1 MKKQLINITLTSLF
15 LVACSGEEPG
25 ETPTPQPQVKIPTA
39 ASLVSPAN
47 NTECNQGNINLTDL
61 SMSSVLFEWKPS
73 ENTDTYTLKVTNL
86 NTNSVQEQSTS
97 NTSESMELKRG
108 TPFSWTVISK
118 SSSTTQTAESSAFR
132 FFNAGAPVENHT
144 PFPAEAVSPSRGA
157 TLTGVTS
164 ITIEWESSD
173 IDNDLAA
180 HTVQLLGS
188 SETLDQVDF
197 ENEATVTYQT
207 TSSQSV
213 SEVAVEVGKIYYWQ
227 VKSQDEVGNS
237 ATSEIFEFK
246 VN

>member
-1 MKKQLINITLTSLF
+1 MKKQLLYITLISLF
-15 LVACSGEEPG
+15 LVACSGGEPG

-47 NTECNQGNINLTDL
+47 NTECNQGNIISTDL
-61 SMSSVLFEWKPS
+61 SSVLFQWNPS
-73 ENTDTYTLKVTNL
+73 ENTNTYTLKVTNL
-86 NTNSVQEQSTS
+86 NTNTVQEQSSS
-97 NTSESMELKRG
+97 NTSLSMALKRG
-108 TPFSWTVISK
+108 TPFSWKVVSK
-118 SSSTTQTAESSAFR
+118 SNSTTQTAESGTFR

-188 SETLDQVDF
+188 SEVLDQVDF
-197 ENEATVTYQT
+197 DNETTVTYQT
-207 TSSQSV
+207 TTTQSIN
-213 SEVAVEVGKIYYWQ
+213 EVAVEAGKIYYWQ

-237 ATSEIFEFK
+237 ATSEIFEFR

>member
-1 MKKQLINITLTSLF
+1 MKKQLLYITLISLF
-15 LVACSGEEPG
+15 LAACSGGEPG

-47 NTECNQGNINLTDL
+47 NTECNQGNIISTDL
-61 SMSSVLFEWKPS
+61 SSVLFQWNPS
-73 ENTDTYTLKVTNL
+73 ENTNTYTLKVTNL
-86 NTNSVQEQSTS
+86 NTNTVQEQSSS
-97 NTSESMELKRG
+97 NTSLSMALKRG
-108 TPFSWTVISK
+108 TPFSWKVVSK
-118 SSSTTQTAESSAFR
+118 SNSTTQTAESGTFR

-188 SETLDQVDF
+188 SEVLDQVNFD
-197 ENEATVTYQT
+197 NETTVTYQT
-207 TSSQSV
+207 TTTQSIN
-213 SEVAVEVGKIYYWQ
+213 EVAVEAGKIYYWQ

-237 ATSEIFEFK
+237 ATSEIFEFR

>member
-1 MKKQLINITLTSLF
+1 MKKQLLYITLISLF
-15 LVACSGEEPG
+15 LAACSGGEPG
-25 ETPTPQPQVKIPTA
+25 ETPTPQPQVKTPTA

-47 NTECNQGNINLTDL
+47 NTECNQGNIISTDL
-61 SMSSVLFEWKPS
+61 SSVLFQWNPS
-73 ENTDTYTLKVTNL
+73 ENTNTYTLKVTNL
-86 NTNSVQEQSTS
+86 NTNTVQEQSSS
-97 NTSESMELKRG
+97 NTSLSMALKRG
-108 TPFSWTVISK
+108 TPFSWKVVSK
-118 SSSTTQTAESSAFR
+118 SNSTTQTAESGTFR

-164 ITIEWESSD
+164 ITMEWESSD

-188 SETLDQVDF
+188 SEVLDQVDF
-197 ENEATVTYQT
+197 DNETTVTYQT
-207 TSSQSV
+207 TTTQSIN
-213 SEVAVEVGKIYYWQ
+213 EVAVEAGKIYYWQ

-237 ATSEIFEFK
+237 ATSEIFEFR

>member
-1 MKKQLINITLTSLF
+1 MKKQFFYITITSLF
-15 LVACSGEEPG
+15 LAACSGGEPG

-47 NTECNQGNINLTDL
+47 NTECNQGNIISTDL
-61 SMSSVLFEWKPS
+61 SSVLFQWNPS
-73 ENTDTYTLKVTNL
+73 ENTNTYTLKVTNL
-86 NTNSVQEQSTS
+86 NTNTVQEQSSS
-97 NTSESMELKRG
+97 NTSLSMALKRG
-108 TPFSWTVISK
+108 TPFSWKVVSK
-118 SSSTTQTAESSAFR
+118 SNSTTQTAESGTFR

-180 HTVQLLGS
+180 HTVQLIGS
-188 SETLDQVDF
+188 SEVLDQVDF
-197 ENEATVTYQT
+197 NNETTVTYQT
-207 TSSQSV
+207 TTTQSIN
-213 SEVAVEVGKIYYWQ
+213 EVAVEAGKIYYWQ

-237 ATSEIFEFK
+237 ATSEIFEFR

>member
-1 MKKQLINITLTSLF
+1 MKKQLPYITLISLF
-15 LVACSGEEPG
+15 LAACSGGEPG

-47 NTECNQGNINLTDL
+47 NTECNQGNIISTDL
-61 SMSSVLFEWKPS
+61 SSVLFQWNPS
-73 ENTDTYTLKVTNL
+73 ENTNTYTLKVTNL
-86 NTNSVQEQSTS
+86 NTNTVQEQSSS
-97 NTSESMELKRG
+97 NTSLSMALKRG
-108 TPFSWTVISK
+108 TPFSWKVVSK
-118 SSSTTQTAESSAFR
+118 SNSTTQTAESGTFR

-180 HTVQLLGS
+180 HTVQLIGS
-188 SETLDQVDF
+188 SEVLDQVDF
-197 ENEATVTYQT
+197 NNETTVTYQT
-207 TSSQSV
+207 TTTQSIN
-213 SEVAVEVGKIYYWQ
+213 EVAVEAGKIYYWQ

-237 ATSEIFEFK
+237 ATSEIFEFR

>member
-1 MKKQLINITLTSLF
+1 MKKQLLYITLISLF
-15 LVACSGEEPG
+15 LAACSGGEPG

-47 NTECNQGNINLTDL
+47 NTECNQGNIISTDL
-61 SMSSVLFEWKPS
+61 SSVLFQWNPS
-73 ENTDTYTLKVTNL
+73 ENTNTYTLKVTNL
-86 NTNSVQEQSTS
+86 NTNTVQEQSSS
-97 NTSESMELKRG
+97 NTSLSMALKRG
-108 TPFSWTVISK
+108 TPFSWKVVSK
-118 SSSTTQTAESSAFR
+118 SNSTTQTAESGTFR

-144 PFPAEAVSPSRGA
+144 PFPAEAISPSRGA

-188 SETLDQVDF
+188 SEVLGQVDF
-197 ENEATVTYQT
+197 DNETTVTYQT
-207 TSSQSV
+207 TTTQSIN
-213 SEVAVEVGKIYYWQ
+213 EVAVEAGKIYYWQ
-227 VKSQDEVGNS
+227 VTSQDEVGNS
-237 ATSEIFEFK
+237 ATSEIFEFR

>member
-1 MKKQLINITLTSLF
+1 MKKQLLYITLISLF
-15 LVACSGEEPG
+15 LAACSGGEPG

-47 NTECNQGNINLTDL
+47 NTECNQGNIISTDL
-61 SMSSVLFEWKPS
+61 SSVLFEWNPS
-73 ENTDTYTLKVTNL
+73 ENTNTYTLKVTNL
-86 NTNSVQEQSTS
+86 NTNTVQEQSSS
-97 NTSESMELKRG
+97 NTSLSMALKRG
-108 TPFSWTVISK
+108 TPFSWKVVSK
-118 SSSTTQTAESSAFR
+118 SNSTTQTAESGTFR

-157 TLTGVTS
+157 TLTGVTL

-188 SETLDQVDF
+188 SEVLDQVDF
-197 ENEATVTYQT
+197 DNETTVTYQT
-207 TSSQSV
+207 TTTQSIN
-213 SEVAVEVGKIYYWQ
+213 EVAVEAGKIYYWQ

-237 ATSEIFEFK
+237 ATSEIFEFR

>member
-1 MKKQLINITLTSLF
+1 MKKQLFNITIISLA
-15 LVACSGEEPG
+15 LSACSGGDSGEP
-25 ETPTPQPQVKIPTA
+25 PTPPQPEVKIPTA

-47 NTECNQGNINLTDL
+47 NTECNEGTIVSTDL
-61 SMSSVLFEWKPS
+61 SSVLFQWNPS
-73 ENTDTYTLKVTNL
+73 ENTNTYTLKVTNL
-86 NTNSVQEQSTS
+86 NTNTVQEQSTS
-97 NTSESMELKRG
+97 NTSQSMTLKRS
-108 TPFSWTVISK
+108 TPFSWTIVSK
-118 SSSTTQTAESSAFR
+118 SSSTTQTAESGAYR

-164 ITIEWESSD
+164 ITLEWESSD

-180 HTVQLLGS
+180 HIVQLLGS

-237 ATSEIFEFK
+237 AISEIFEFR

>member
-1 MKKQLINITLTSLF
+1 MKKQLPYITLISLF
-15 LVACSGEEPG
+15 LVACSGGEPG

-47 NTECNQGNINLTDL
+47 NTECNQGNIISTDL
-61 SMSSVLFEWKPS
+61 SSVLFQWNPS
-73 ENTDTYTLKVTNL
+73 ENTNTYTLKVTNL
-86 NTNSVQEQSTS
+86 NTNTVQEQSSS
-97 NTSESMELKRG
+97 NTSLSMALKRG
-108 TPFSWTVISK
+108 TPFSWKVISK
-118 SSSTTQTAESSAFR
+118 SNNTTQTAESGTFR

-188 SETLDQVDF
+188 SEVLDQVDF
-197 ENEATVTYQT
+197 DNETTVTYQT
-207 TSSQSV
+207 TTTQSIN
-213 SEVAVEVGKIYYWQ
+213 EVVVEAGKIYYWQ

-237 ATSEIFEFK
+237 ATSEIFEFR

>member
-1 MKKQLINITLTSLF
+1 MKKQLLYITLISLF
-15 LVACSGEEPG
+15 LAACSGGEPG

-47 NTECNQGNINLTDL
+47 NTECNQGNIISTDL
-61 SMSSVLFEWKPS
+61 SSVLFQWNPS
-73 ENTDTYTLKVTNL
+73 ENTNTYTLKVTNL
-86 NTNSVQEQSTS
+86 NTNTVQEQSSS
-97 NTSESMELKRG
+97 NTSLSMALKRG
-108 TPFSWTVISK
+108 TPFSWKVVSK
-118 SSSTTQTAESSAFR
+118 SNSTTQTAESGTFR

-188 SETLDQVDF
+188 SEVLDQVDF
-197 ENEATVTYQT
+197 DNETTVTYQT
-207 TSSQSV
+207 TTTQSIN
-213 SEVAVEVGKIYYWQ
+213 EVVVEAGKIYYWQ

-237 ATSEIFEFK
+237 ATSEIFEFR

>member
-1 MKKQLINITLTSLF
+1 MKKQLLYITLISLF
-15 LVACSGEEPG
+15 LVACSGGEPG

-47 NTECNQGNINLTDL
+47 NTECNQGNIISTDL
-61 SMSSVLFEWKPS
+61 SSVLFQWNPS
-73 ENTDTYTLKVTNL
+73 ENTNTYTLKVTNL
-86 NTNSVQEQSTS
+86 NTNTVQEQSSS
-97 NTSESMELKRG
+97 NTSLSMSLKRG
-108 TPFSWTVISK
+108 TPFSWKVVSK
-118 SSSTTQTAESSAFR
+118 SNSTTQTAESGTFR

-144 PFPAEAVSPSRGA
+144 PFPAEAISPSRGA

-188 SETLDQVDF
+188 SEVLDQVDF
-197 ENEATVTYQT
+197 DNETTVTYQT
-207 TSSQSV
+207 TTTQSIN
-213 SEVAVEVGKIYYWQ
+213 EVAVEAGKIYYWQ

-237 ATSEIFEFK
+237 ATSEIFEFR

>member
-1 MKKQLINITLTSLF
+1 MKKQLLYITLISLF
-15 LVACSGEEPG
+15 LVACSGGEPG

-47 NTECNQGNINLTDL
+47 NTECNQGNIISTDL
-61 SMSSVLFEWKPS
+61 SSVLFQWNPS
-73 ENTDTYTLKVTNL
+73 ENTNTYTLKVTNL
-86 NTNSVQEQSTS
+86 NTNTVQEQSSS
-97 NTSESMELKRG
+97 NTSLSMALKRG
-108 TPFSWTVISK
+108 TPFSWKVISK
-118 SSSTTQTAESSAFR
+118 SNNTTQTAESGTFR

-188 SETLDQVDF
+188 SEVLDQVDF
-197 ENEATVTYQT
+197 DNETTVTYQT
-207 TSSQSV
+207 TTTQSIN
-213 SEVAVEVGKIYYWQ
+213 EVAVEAGKIYYWQ

-237 ATSEIFEFK
+237 ATSEIFEFR

>member
-1 MKKQLINITLTSLF
+1 MKKQLLYITLISLF
-15 LVACSGEEPG
+15 LAACSGGEPG

-47 NTECNQGNINLTDL
+47 NTECNQGNIISTDL
-61 SMSSVLFEWKPS
+61 SSVLFQWNPS
-73 ENTDTYTLKVTNL
+73 ENTNTYTLKVTNL
-86 NTNSVQEQSTS
+86 NTNTVQEQSSS
-97 NTSESMELKRG
+97 NTSLSMALKRG
-108 TPFSWTVISK
+108 TPFSWKVVSK
-118 SSSTTQTAESSAFR
+118 SNSTTQTAESGTFR

-144 PFPAEAVSPSRGA
+144 PFPAEAISPSRGA

-188 SETLDQVDF
+188 SEVLDQVDF
-197 ENEATVTYQT
+197 DNETTVTYQT
-207 TSSQSV
+207 TTTQSIN
-213 SEVAVEVGKIYYWQ
+213 EVAVEAGKIYYWQ

-237 ATSEIFEFK
+237 ATSEIFEFR

>member
-1 MKKQLINITLTSLF
+1 MKKQLLYITLISLF
-15 LVACSGEEPG
+15 LAACSGGEPG

-47 NTECNQGNINLTDL
+47 NTECNQGNIISTDL
-61 SMSSVLFEWKPS
+61 SSVLFQWNPS
-73 ENTDTYTLKVTNL
+73 ENTNTYTLKVTNL
-86 NTNSVQEQSTS
+86 NTNTVQEQSSS
-97 NTSESMELKRG
+97 NTSLSMALKRG
-108 TPFSWTVISK
+108 TPFSWKVVSK
-118 SSSTTQTAESSAFR
+118 SNSTTQTAESGTFR

-180 HTVQLLGS
+180 HTVQLIGS
-188 SETLDQVDF
+188 SEVLDKLYF
-197 ENEATVTYQT
+197 NNETTVTYQT
-207 TSSQSV
+207 TTTQSIN
-213 SEVAVEVGKIYYWQ
+213 EVAVEAGKIYYWQ

-237 ATSEIFEFK
+237 ATSEIFEFR

>member
-1 MKKQLINITLTSLF
+1 MKKQLPYITLISLF
-15 LVACSGEEPG
+15 LVACSGGEPG

-47 NTECNQGNINLTDL
+47 NTECNQGNIISTDL
-61 SMSSVLFEWKPS
+61 SSVLFQWNPS
-73 ENTDTYTLKVTNL
+73 ENTNTYTLKVTNL
-86 NTNSVQEQSTS
+86 NTNTVQEQSSS
-97 NTSESMELKRG
+97 NTSLSMALKRG
-108 TPFSWTVISK
+108 TPFSWKVVSK
-118 SSSTTQTAESSAFR
+118 SNSTTQTAESGTFR

-188 SETLDQVDF
+188 SEVLDQVDF
-197 ENEATVTYQT
+197 DNETTVTYQT
-207 TSSQSV
+207 TTTQSIN
-213 SEVAVEVGKIYYWQ
+213 EVAVEAGKIYYWQ

-237 ATSEIFEFK
+237 ATSEIFEFR

>member
-1 MKKQLINITLTSLF
+1 MKKQLLYITLISLF
-15 LVACSGEEPG
+15 LVACSGGEPG

-47 NTECNQGNINLTDL
+47 NTECNQGNIISTDL
-61 SMSSVLFEWKPS
+61 SSVLFQWNPS
-73 ENTDTYTLKVTNL
+73 ENTNTYTLKVTNL
-86 NTNSVQEQSTS
+86 NTNTVQEQSSS
-97 NTSESMELKRG
+97 NTSLSMALKRG
-108 TPFSWTVISK
+108 TPFSWKVVSK
-118 SSSTTQTAESSAFR
+118 SNSTTQTAESGTFR

-188 SETLDQVDF
+188 SEVLDQVDF
-197 ENEATVTYQT
+197 DNETTVTYQT
-207 TSSQSV
+207 TTTQSIN
-213 SEVAVEVGKIYYWQ
+213 EVAVEAGKIYYWQ

-237 ATSEIFEFK
+237 AISEIFEFR

>member
-1 MKKQLINITLTSLF
+1 MKKQLLCIILTSLF
-15 LVACSGEEPG
+15 LMACSGGEPG

-47 NTECNQGNINLTDL
+47 NTECNQGNIISADL
-61 SMSSVLFEWKPS
+61 SSVLFQWNPS
-73 ENTDTYTLKVTNL
+73 ENTNTYTLKVTNL
-86 NTNSVQEQSTS
+86 NTNTVQEQSTS
-97 NTSESMELKRG
+97 NTSQSMALKRG
-108 TPFSWTVISK
+108 TPFSWTIVSR
-118 SSSTTQTAESSAFR
+118 SNSTTQTAESSAFR

-144 PFPAEAVSPSRGA
+144 PFPAEAVSPNRGA

-164 ITIEWESSD
+164 ITLEWESSD

-197 ENEATVTYQT
+197 ANEATVTYQT

-213 SEVAVEVGKIYYWQ
+213 SEVAVEAGKIYYWQ

-237 ATSEIFEFK
+237 ATSEIFEFR

>member
-1 MKKQLINITLTSLF
+1 MKKQLLYITLISLF
-15 LVACSGEEPG
+15 LVACSGGEPG

-47 NTECNQGNINLTDL
+47 NTECNQGNIISTDL
-61 SMSSVLFEWKPS
+61 SSVLFQWNPS
-73 ENTDTYTLKVTNL
+73 ENTNTYTLKVTNL
-86 NTNSVQEQSTS
+86 NTNTVQEQSSS
-97 NTSESMELKRG
+97 NTSLSMALKRG
-108 TPFSWTVISK
+108 TPFSWKVVSK
-118 SSSTTQTAESSAFR
+118 SNSTTQTAESGTFR

-188 SETLDQVDF
+188 SEVLDQVDF
-197 ENEATVTYQT
+197 DNETTVTYQT
-207 TSSQSV
+207 TTTQSIN
-213 SEVAVEVGKIYYWQ
+213 EVVVEAGKIYYWQ

-237 ATSEIFEFK
+237 ATSEIFEFR

>member
-1 MKKQLINITLTSLF
+1 MKKQLLYITLISLF
-15 LVACSGEEPG
+15 LAACSGGEPG

-47 NTECNQGNINLTDL
+47 NTECNQGNIISTDL
-61 SMSSVLFEWKPS
+61 SSVLFQWNPS
-73 ENTDTYTLKVTNL
+73 ENTNTYTLKVTNL
-86 NTNSVQEQSTS
+86 NTNTVQEQSSS
-97 NTSESMELKRG
+97 NTSLSMALKRG
-108 TPFSWTVISK
+108 TPFSWKVVSK
-118 SSSTTQTAESSAFR
+118 SNSTTQTAESGTFR

-157 TLTGVTS
+157 TLTGVTL

-188 SETLDQVDF
+188 SEVLDQVDF
-197 ENEATVTYQT
+197 DNETTVTYQT
-207 TSSQSV
+207 TTTQSIN
-213 SEVAVEVGKIYYWQ
+213 EVAVEAGKIYYWQ

-237 ATSEIFEFK
+237 ATSEIFEFR

>member
-1 MKKQLINITLTSLF
+1 MKKQLPYITLISLF
-15 LVACSGEEPG
+15 LAACSGGEPG

-47 NTECNQGNINLTDL
+47 NTECNQGNIISTDL
-61 SMSSVLFEWKPS
+61 SSVLFQWNPS
-73 ENTDTYTLKVTNL
+73 ENTNTYTLKVTNL
-86 NTNSVQEQSTS
+86 NTNTVQEQSSS
-97 NTSESMELKRG
+97 NTSLSMALKRG
-108 TPFSWTVISK
+108 TPFSWKVVSK
-118 SSSTTQTAESSAFR
+118 SNSTTQTAESGTFR

-188 SETLDQVDF
+188 SEVLDQVDF
-197 ENEATVTYQT
+197 DNETTVTYQT
-207 TSSQSV
+207 TTTQSIN
-213 SEVAVEVGKIYYWQ
+213 EVAVEAGKIYYWQ

-237 ATSEIFEFK
+237 ATSEIFEFR

>member
-1 MKKQLINITLTSLF
+1 MKKQLLYITLISLF
-15 LVACSGEEPG
+15 LAACSGGEPG

-47 NTECNQGNINLTDL
+47 NTECNQGNIISTDL
-61 SMSSVLFEWKPS
+61 SSVLFQWNPS
-73 ENTDTYTLKVTNL
+73 ENTNTYTLKVTNL
-86 NTNSVQEQSTS
+86 NTNTVQEQSSS
-97 NTSESMELKRG
+97 NTSLSMALKRG
-108 TPFSWTVISK
+108 TPFSWKVVSK
-118 SSSTTQTAESSAFR
+118 SNSTTQTAESGTFR

-188 SETLDQVDF
+188 SEVLDQVDF
-197 ENEATVTYQT
+197 DNETTVTYQT
-207 TSSQSV
+207 TTTQSIN
-213 SEVAVEVGKIYYWQ
+213 EVAVEAGKIYYWQ

-237 ATSEIFEFK
+237 ATSEIFEFR

>member
-1 MKKQLINITLTSLF
+1 MKKQLLYITLISLF
-15 LVACSGEEPG
+15 LAACSGGEPG

-47 NTECNQGNINLTDL
+47 NTECNQGNIISTDL
-61 SMSSVLFEWKPS
+61 SSVLFQWNPS
-73 ENTDTYTLKVTNL
+73 ENTNTYTLKVTNL
-86 NTNSVQEQSTS
+86 NTNTVQEQSSS
-97 NTSESMELKRG
+97 NTSLSMALKRG
-108 TPFSWTVISK
+108 TPFSWKVVSK
-118 SSSTTQTAESSAFR
+118 SNSTTQTAESGTFR

-188 SETLDQVDF
+188 SEVLDQVDF
-197 ENEATVTYQT
+197 DNETTVTYQT
-207 TSSQSV
+207 TTTQSIN
-213 SEVAVEVGKIYYWQ
+213 EVAVEAGKIYYWQ
-227 VKSQDEVGNS
+227 VTSQDEVGNS
-237 ATSEIFEFK
+237 ATSEIFEFR

>member
-1 MKKQLINITLTSLF
+1 MKKHLLHIILTSLF
-15 LVACSGEEPG
+15 FAACSGGEPG

-47 NTECNQGNINLTDL
+47 NTECNQGNIISTDL
-61 SMSSVLFEWKPS
+61 SSVLFQWNPS
-73 ENTDTYTLKVTNL
+73 ENTNTYTLKVTNL
-86 NTNSVQEQSTS
+86 NTNTVQEQSSS
-97 NTSESMELKRG
+97 NTSLSMALKRG
-108 TPFSWTVISK
+108 TPFSWKVVSK
-118 SSSTTQTAESSAFR
+118 SNSTTQTAESGTFR

-188 SETLDQVDF
+188 SEVLDQVDF
-197 ENEATVTYQT
+197 DNETTVTYQT
-207 TSSQSV
+207 TTTQSIN
-213 SEVAVEVGKIYYWQ
+213 EVAVEAGKIYYWQ

-237 ATSEIFEFK
+237 ATSEIFEFR

>member
-1 MKKQLINITLTSLF
+1 MKKQLFYITLISLF
-15 LVACSGEEPG
+15 LAACSGGEPG

-47 NTECNQGNINLTDL
+47 NTECNQGNIISTDL
-61 SMSSVLFEWKPS
+61 SSVLFQWNPS
-73 ENTDTYTLKVTNL
+73 ENTNTYTLKVTNL
-86 NTNSVQEQSTS
+86 NTNTVQEQSSS
-97 NTSESMELKRG
+97 NTSLSMALKRG
-108 TPFSWTVISK
+108 TPFSWKVVSK
-118 SSSTTQTAESSAFR
+118 SNSTTQTAESGTFR

-188 SETLDQVDF
+188 SEVLDQVDF
-197 ENEATVTYQT
+197 NNETTVTYQT
-207 TSSQSV
+207 TTTQSIN
-213 SEVAVEVGKIYYWQ
+213 EVAVEAGKIYYWQ

-237 ATSEIFEFK
+237 ATSEIFEFR

>member
-1 MKKQLINITLTSLF
+1 MKKQLLYIILISLF
-15 LVACSGEEPG
+15 LAACSGGEPG
-25 ETPTPQPQVKIPTA
+25 ETPTPQPQVKTPTA

-47 NTECNQGNINLTDL
+47 NTECNQGNIISTDL
-61 SMSSVLFEWKPS
+61 SSVLFQWNPS
-73 ENTDTYTLKVTNL
+73 ENTNTYTLKVTNL
-86 NTNSVQEQSTS
+86 NTNTVQEQSSS
-97 NTSESMELKRG
+97 NTSLSMALKRG
-108 TPFSWTVISK
+108 TPFSWKVVSK
-118 SSSTTQTAESSAFR
+118 SNSTTQTAESGTFR

-188 SETLDQVDF
+188 SEVLDQVDF
-197 ENEATVTYQT
+197 DNEATVTYQT
-207 TSSQSV
+207 TTTQSV
-213 SEVAVEVGKIYYWQ
+213 NEVAVEAGKIYYWQ

-237 ATSEIFEFK
+237 ATSEIFEFR

>member
-1 MKKQLINITLTSLF
+1 MKKQLLYITLISLF
-15 LVACSGEEPG
+15 LAACSGGEPG

-47 NTECNQGNINLTDL
+47 NTECNQGNIISTDL
-61 SMSSVLFEWKPS
+61 SSVLFQWNPS
-73 ENTDTYTLKVTNL
+73 ENTNTYTLKVTNL
-86 NTNSVQEQSTS
+86 NTNTVQEQSSS
-97 NTSESMELKRG
+97 NTSLSMALKRG
-108 TPFSWTVISK
+108 TPFSWKVVSK
-118 SSSTTQTAESSAFR
+118 SNSSTQTAESGTFR

-157 TLTGVTS
+157 TLTGVTL

-188 SETLDQVDF
+188 SEVLDQVDF
-197 ENEATVTYQT
+197 DNETTVTYQT
-207 TSSQSV
+207 TTTQSIN
-213 SEVAVEVGKIYYWQ
+213 EVAVEAGKIYYWQ

-237 ATSEIFEFK
+237 ATSEIFEFR

>member
-1 MKKQLINITLTSLF
+1 MKKQLLYITLISVF
-15 LVACSGEEPG
+15 LAACSGGEPG
-25 ETPTPQPQVKIPTA
+25 ETPTPQPQVKTPTA
-39 ASLVSPAN
+39 ASLVSPEN
-47 NTECNQGNINLTDL
+47 NTECNQGNIISTDL
-61 SMSSVLFEWKPS
+61 SSVLFQWNPS
-73 ENTDTYTLKVTNL
+73 ENTNTYTLKVTNL
-86 NTNSVQEQSTS
+86 NTNTVQEQSSS
-97 NTSESMELKRG
+97 NTSLSMALKRG
-108 TPFSWTVISK
+108 TPFSWKVVSK
-118 SSSTTQTAESSAFR
+118 SNSTTQTAESGTFR

-188 SETLDQVDF
+188 SEVLDQVDF
-197 ENEATVTYQT
+197 DNETTVTYQT
-207 TSSQSV
+207 TTTQSIN
-213 SEVAVEVGKIYYWQ
+213 EVAVEAGKIYYWQ

-237 ATSEIFEFK
+237 ATSEIFEFR

>member
-1 MKKQLINITLTSLF
+1 MKKQFFYITITSLF
-15 LVACSGEEPG
+15 LAACSGGEPG

-47 NTECNQGNINLTDL
+47 NTECNQGNIISTDL
-61 SMSSVLFEWKPS
+61 SSVLFQWNPS
-73 ENTDTYTLKVTNL
+73 ENTNTYTLKVTNL
-86 NTNSVQEQSTS
+86 NTNTVQEQSSS
-97 NTSESMELKRG
+97 NTSLSMALKRG
-108 TPFSWTVISK
+108 TPFSWKVVSK
-118 SSSTTQTAESSAFR
+118 SNSTTQTAESGTFR

-188 SETLDQVDF
+188 SEVLDQVDF
-197 ENEATVTYQT
+197 DNETTVTYQT
-207 TSSQSV
+207 TTTQSIN
-213 SEVAVEVGKIYYWQ
+213 EVAVEAGKIYYWQ

-237 ATSEIFEFK
+237 ATSEIFEFR

>member
-1 MKKQLINITLTSLF
+1 MKKQLLYIILISLF
-15 LVACSGEEPG
+15 LAACSGGEPG
-25 ETPTPQPQVKIPTA
+25 ETPTPQPQVKTPTA
-39 ASLVSPAN
+39 ASLVSPEN
-47 NTECNQGNINLTDL
+47 NTECNQGNIISTDL
-61 SMSSVLFEWKPS
+61 SSVLFQWNPS
-73 ENTDTYTLKVTNL
+73 ENTNTYTLKVTNL
-86 NTNSVQEQSTS
+86 NTNTVQEQSSS
-97 NTSESMELKRG
+97 NTSLSMALKRG
-108 TPFSWTVISK
+108 TPFSWKVVSK
-118 SSSTTQTAESSAFR
+118 SNSTTQTAESGTFR

-188 SETLDQVDF
+188 SEVLDQVDF
-197 ENEATVTYQT
+197 DNETTVTYQT
-207 TSSQSV
+207 TTTQSIN
-213 SEVAVEVGKIYYWQ
+213 EVAVEAGKIYYWQ

-237 ATSEIFEFK
+237 ATSEIFEFR

>member
-1 MKKQLINITLTSLF
+1 MKKQLLYITLISLF
-15 LVACSGEEPG
+15 LVACSGGEPG

-47 NTECNQGNINLTDL
+47 NTECNQGNIISTDL
-61 SMSSVLFEWKPS
+61 SSVLFQWNPS
-73 ENTDTYTLKVTNL
+73 ENTNTYTLKVTNL
-86 NTNSVQEQSTS
+86 NTNTVQEQSSS
-97 NTSESMELKRG
+97 NTSLSMALKRG
-108 TPFSWTVISK
+108 TPFSWKVVSK
-118 SSSTTQTAESSAFR
+118 SNSTTQTAESGTFR

-144 PFPAEAVSPSRGA
+144 PFPAEAISPSRGA

-188 SETLDQVDF
+188 SEVLDQVDF
-197 ENEATVTYQT
+197 DNETTVTYQT
-207 TSSQSV
+207 TTTQSIN
-213 SEVAVEVGKIYYWQ
+213 EVAVEAGKIYYWQ

-237 ATSEIFEFK
+237 ATSEIFEFR

>member
-1 MKKQLINITLTSLF
+1 MKKLLLCIILTSLF
-15 LVACSGEEPG
+15 LMACSGGEPG

-47 NTECNQGNINLTDL
+47 NTECNQGNIISADL
-61 SMSSVLFEWKPS
+61 SSILFQWNPS
-73 ENTDTYTLKVTNL
+73 ENTNTYTLKVTNL
-86 NTNSVQEQSTS
+86 NTNTVQEQSTS
-97 NTSESMELKRG
+97 NTSQSMALKRG
-108 TPFSWTVISK
+108 TPFSWTIVSR
-118 SSSTTQTAESSAFR
+118 SSSTTQTAESGTYR

-164 ITIEWESSD
+164 ITLEWESSD

-237 ATSEIFEFK
+237 ATSEIFEFR